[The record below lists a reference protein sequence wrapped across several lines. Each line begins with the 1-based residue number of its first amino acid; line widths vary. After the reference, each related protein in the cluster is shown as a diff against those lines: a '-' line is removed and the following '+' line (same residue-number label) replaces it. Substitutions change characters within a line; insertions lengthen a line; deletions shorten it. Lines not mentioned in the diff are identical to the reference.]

1 MKSDSFARPIEIL
14 LVEDNPG
21 DIILT
26 KEAFAE
32 AKIKNNIHIAKDGEE
47 ALYYLNKHKGYE
59 NSVKPDLIL
68 LDLNLP
74 KIDGREVLD
83 SIKTDDQLCH
93 IPVVVLT
100 SSEAE
105 QDILQTYELHA
116 NSYVVKPINLEQFVN
131 VINAIENFWFTVV
144 TLPNKT

>member
-1 MKSDSFARPIEIL
+1 MKSDIPARPIEIL

-32 AKIKNNIHIAKDGEE
+32 AKIKNNIHIARDGEE
-47 ALYYLNKHKGYE
+47 ALLYLNKHNGYE
-59 NSVKPDLIL
+59 KAVKPDLIL

-74 KIDGREVLD
+74 KVDGREVLD
-83 SIKTDDQLCH
+83 NIKSDEGLCH

-100 SSEAE
+100 SSESE
-105 QDILQTYELHA
+105 QDILETYELHA
-116 NSYVVKPINLEQFVN
+116 NSYVVKPINLEQFVS

-144 TLPNKT
+144 TLPSKA

>member
-1 MKSDSFARPIEIL
+1 MSAIRPIEIL

-21 DIILT
+21 DVMLT
-26 KEAFAE
+26 EEAFSA
-32 AKIKNNIHIAKDGEE
+32 AKISNTLNVVRDGEE
-47 ALYYLNKHKGYE
+47 ALAYLNKEAGFE
-59 NSVKPDLIL
+59 DVVLPDLIL

-83 SIKTDDQLCH
+83 KIKTSEKLKR

-105 QDILQTYELHA
+105 QDVVKTYDLHA
-116 NSYVVKPINLEQFVN
+116 NSYVVKPLDLDQFINV
-131 VINAIENFWFTVV
+131 VSVVENFWFSVV
-144 TLPNKT
+144 TLPNTQS

>member
-1 MKSDSFARPIEIL
+1 MKSDIPARPIEIL

-32 AKIKNNIHIAKDGEE
+32 AKIKNNIHIARDGEE
-47 ALYYLNKHKGYE
+47 ALLYLNRHSGFEKA
-59 NSVKPDLIL
+59 VIPDLIL

-83 SIKTDDQLCH
+83 NIKSDESLCH

-100 SSEAE
+100 SSESE
-105 QDILQTYELHA
+105 QDILKTYELHA
-116 NSYVVKPINLEQFVN
+116 NSYVVKPINLEQFVS
-131 VINAIENFWFTVV
+131 VISAIENFWFTVV
-144 TLPNKT
+144 TLPSKV

>member
-1 MKSDSFARPIEIL
+1 MGHLRAIEIL

-21 DIILT
+21 DVILT
-26 KEAFAE
+26 EEAFSS
-32 AKIKNNIHIAKDGEE
+32 AKISNNLHVVRDGEE
-47 ALYYLNKHKGYE
+47 ALAYLNREVGFE
-59 NSVKPDLIL
+59 EAIRPDLIL

-83 SIKTDDQLCH
+83 QVKSSGDLKR

-105 QDILQTYELHA
+105 QDIVKTYNLHA
-116 NSYVVKPINLEQFVN
+116 NSYIVKPISLDQFVR
-131 VINAIENFWFTVV
+131 VVTAVENFWFSVV
-144 TLPNKT
+144 TLPDCV

>member
-1 MKSDSFARPIEIL
+1 MKSDIPARPIEIL

-32 AKIKNNIHIAKDGEE
+32 AKIKNNIHIARDGEE
-47 ALYYLNKHKGYE
+47 ALLYLSRQNGFEKAVE
-59 NSVKPDLIL
+59 PDLIL

-83 SIKTDDQLCH
+83 NIKSDESLCH

-100 SSEAE
+100 SSESE
-105 QDILQTYELHA
+105 QDILETYELHA
-116 NSYVVKPINLEQFVN
+116 NSYVVKPINLEQFVS

-144 TLPNKT
+144 TLPSKT

>member
-1 MKSDSFARPIEIL
+1 MRANTTARSIEIL

-47 ALYYLNKHKGYE
+47 ALAYLNNHQGFE
-59 NSVKPDLIL
+59 NAVKPDLIL

-83 SIKTDDQLCH
+83 NIKSDEHLCH

-100 SSEAE
+100 SSESE
-105 QDILQTYELHA
+105 QDILETYELHA
-116 NSYVVKPINLEQFVN
+116 NSYVVKPINLDQFVS

-144 TLPNKT
+144 TLPHKT

>member
-1 MKSDSFARPIEIL
+1 MTKTQVQAIEIL

-21 DIILT
+21 DVILT
-26 KEAFAE
+26 QEAFSD
-32 AKIKNNIHIAKDGEE
+32 AKISNNLHVTRDGEE
-47 ALYYLNKHKGYE
+47 ALAYLRKEKGYE
-59 NSVKPDLIL
+59 NAIRPDLIL

-83 SIKTDDQLCH
+83 TIKNDDSLKR

-105 QDILQTYELHA
+105 QDIIKTYNLHA
-116 NSYVVKPINLEQFVN
+116 NSYVVKPINLNQFVK
-131 VINAIENFWFTVV
+131 VVSAVENFWFSVV
-144 TLPNKT
+144 TLPVGSE

>member
-1 MKSDSFARPIEIL
+1 MSNIQVRPIEIL

-21 DIILT
+21 DVILT
-26 KEAFAE
+26 EEAFSE
-32 AKIKNNIHIAKDGEE
+32 AKLRNKIHVAKDGEE
-47 ALYYLNKHKGYE
+47 ALDYLNKAPGFE
-59 NSVKPDLIL
+59 NSVTPDLIL

-83 SIKTDDQLCH
+83 QIKTDETLKR

-105 QDILQTYELHA
+105 QDILKTYDLHA
-116 NSYVVKPINLEQFVN
+116 NSYVVKPLDLDQFIKVVN
-131 VINAIENFWFTVV
+131 ALENFWFSVV
-144 TLPNKT
+144 TLPQD

>member
-1 MKSDSFARPIEIL
+1 MTQIRPIEIL

-21 DIILT
+21 DVILT
-26 KEAFAE
+26 EEAFSA
-32 AKIKNNIHIAKDGEE
+32 AKISNNLHIARDGEE
-47 ALYYLNKHKGYE
+47 ALDYLNRASGYE
-59 NSVKPDLIL
+59 NAIRPDLIL

-83 SIKTDDQLCH
+83 TIKSDDTLKR

-105 QDILQTYELHA
+105 QDIVKTYDLHA
-116 NSYVVKPINLEQFVN
+116 NSYVVKPINLDQFVK
-131 VINAIENFWFTVV
+131 VVNAVESFWFSVV
-144 TLPNKT
+144 TLPSLDK